1 MKRLSIIL
9 LTLAA
14 ILPACVIA
22 QEPADTITIWMAGDS
37 TMANKKIDDEKQE
50 RGWGQMLQMLFEGPV
65 KICNHAVNGQ
75 SSKSFLDSGRWD
87 KMMAGVK
94 KGDYVII
101 QFGHNDEKPKSP
113 DRYSIPG
120 STFDANLTRMVKDVK
135 KKGATPILM
144 NSIARRNFPS
154 EAADNTKDVSDGEK
168 NQVAGPP
175 SNTDPSLEGNILV
188 DTHGEYLISP
198 RNVAKKQKVTFIDMN
213 ASTRSLIQYL
223 GRDNSR
229 KLFMWIPEGK
239 YKFCPKGK
247 IDNTHLN
254 IYGASVLARMAAD
267 SLSARVPE
275 LAKYIIPK
283 DRARDMKYVVTDL
296 AVYANDSTKL
306 QTEAIQKIIDIAEAN
321 GGGQIIFP
329 KGTYL
334 TGALFFK
341 PGTRLHLEKGAK
353 IKGSDDISNFPLIPS
368 RMEGKSIYY
377 YAALINAYFVK
388 GFEITGEGIIDGN
401 GLKYWIDFWANRDRA
416 VENGR
421 EWTNLEVSRPR
432 LVFLWGCNDLTIS
445 GVTLQNSPFWTTHL
459 YMCDDVLI
467 ENCRI
472 TAPREPIRAPSSDAL
487 DLDACRRV
495 IVRNCYMNSDDDGV
509 CLKGGKGVY
518 ANRTMDNGI
527 CEDILVENC
536 EFGNNLHGVL
546 TLGSECVHARN
557 VIVRNCKVDIN
568 AALLRLKMR
577 PDTYQIYE
585 NVRIE
590 NITGTCGT
598 VMDMKPWK
606 QFYTLEGS
614 NEHPYGIVRDIKI
627 ENVDVNCNTLCH
639 IQGNPDDKVSGIEFE
654 NVNVRA
660 KDPSL
665 TVVAYPTVKF
675 ENVTMNEKAF
685 TPKVERSNAPE
696 ENEYDKL

>member
-1 MKRLSIIL
+1 MKKISIL
-9 LTLAA
+9 LLALAA
-14 ILPACVIA
+14 MLPARALA
-22 QEPADTITIWMAGDS
+22 QEQTDTITIWMAGDS
-37 TMANKKIDDEKQE
+37 TMANKQIDDEKQE
-50 RGWGQMLQMLFEGPV
+50 RGWGQMLPLMLQGPV
-65 KICNHAVNGQ
+65 KVSNHAVNGQ
-75 SSKSFLDSGRWD
+75 SSKSFIDSGRWD

-101 QFGHNDEKPKSP
+101 QFGHNDEKIKSP
-113 DRYSIPG
+113 ERYSAPG
-120 STFDANLTRMVKDVK
+120 STFDDNLTKMVKDVK

-144 NSIARRNFPS
+144 NSIVRRNFPT
-154 EAADNTKDVSDGEK
+154 EKVDNTKDVSDHE
-168 NQVAGPP
+168 AGPTNVNP
-175 SNTDPSLEGNILV
+175 KEEGTRLV
-188 DTHGEYLISP
+188 DTHGAYLESP
-198 RNVAKKQKVTFIDMN
+198 RNVAKKQKVTFIDFN
-213 ASTRSLIQYL
+213 ASTHNLVQYL
-223 GRDNSR
+223 GTEKS
-229 KLFMWIPEGK
+229 KALYMHIPAGK
-239 YKFCPKGK
+239 YSFCPKGK

-254 IYGASVLARMAAD
+254 IYGATVLARLAAD
-267 SLSARVPE
+267 SLAKRIPE
-275 LAKYIIPK
+275 LAVYIIPQEN
-283 DRARDMKYVVTDL
+283 AREMKYVVTDL

-306 QTEAIQKIIDIAEAN
+306 QTQAIQNIIDIAEAN

-329 KGTYL
+329 AGTYL

-353 IKGSDDISNFPLIPS
+353 IKGSDDIDNFPLIPS

-388 GFEITGEGIIDGN
+388 GFEITGEGTIDGN
-401 GLKYWIDFWANRDRA
+401 GYNYWMDFWTNRDRA
-416 VENGR
+416 VEAKR
-421 EWTNLEVSRPR
+421 KWTNLEAHRPR
-432 LVFLWGCNDLTIS
+432 LVFLWGCNDLKIS
-445 GVTLQNSPFWTTHL
+445 GVNLQNSPFWTTHL

-472 TAPREPIRAPSSDAL
+472 TAPRGEVRAPSSDAL

-495 IVRNCYMNSDDDGV
+495 VVRNCYLNCDDDGV

-536 EFGNNLHGVL
+536 EFGRNLHGVL
-546 TLGSECVHARN
+546 TLGSECIHAKN
-557 VIVRNCKVDIN
+557 VTVRNCKADIN
-568 AALLRLKMR
+568 AAVLRLKMR

-585 NVRIE
+585 NVLIE

-606 QFYTLEGS
+606 QFFTLEGS
-614 NEHPYGIVRDIKI
+614 NEEPYGIVRDITI
-627 ENVDVNCNTLCH
+627 RNVDVNCNTLCH
-639 IQGNPDDKVSGIEFE
+639 IQGNPADQVSNILFDNVKVE
-654 NVNVRA
+654 A

-665 TVVAYPTVKF
+665 TVVAYPEVKF
-675 ENVTMNEKAF
+675 KNVTMNGKSFSQEA
-685 TPKVERSNAPE
+685 ERLNLPE